1 MEADRLKER
10 GVAQGLSAR
19 TAGAMGASCII
30 GFDSAWTDS
39 VGARGAVCALVMGKG
54 EAVRLKAP
62 CQASFK
68 EALEFIKGECSACD
82 NCLVAL
88 DQPTIVP
95 NTAGS
100 RLVDRVAGS
109 LIGFIGGGVQPAN
122 RSRVGM
128 FDESAPIWRFK
139 RYLGATEDPEV
150 SRKADQGI
158 FIIEVF
164 PALALPA
171 FESAFNGYRQGPKY
185 NPARKTFRLHDW
197 EAVIETVASY
207 ARSAGIEGVEAWTR
221 ELTARRPPRKADQD
235 QLDAVLCAL
244 IGYHWRAKPRAE
256 SIMIG
261 DLISGYMISPV
272 DANIKARLKT
282 AAAKRGVSVDG
293 VI

>member
-1 MEADRLKER
+1 
-10 GVAQGLSAR
+10 
-19 TAGAMGASCII
+19 MGTTCII

-39 VGARGAVCALVMGKG
+39 GRAQGAVCALVTGNG
-54 EAVRLKAP
+54 GVVRFKP
-62 CQASFK
+62 PRQASFK
-68 EALEFIKGECSACD
+68 EAFEFIKREHRACD

-95 NTAGS
+95 NTKGS
-100 RLVDRVAGS
+100 RPVDRVAGS

-128 FDESAPIWRFK
+128 FDENAPIWRFK
-139 RYLGATEDPEV
+139 RNLGATEDPEV
-150 SRKADQGI
+150 SRRAARGI
-158 FIIEVF
+158 FIVEVF

-171 FESAFNGYRQGPKY
+171 FESAFNRYRHGPKY
-185 NPARKTFRLHDW
+185 NPARKTFRSHDW
-197 EAVIETVASY
+197 DAVIETVARY
-207 ARSAGIEGVEAWTR
+207 ACAARIEGVEAWTQ
-221 ELTARRPPRKADQD
+221 ELAARRPPRKADQD

-256 SIMIG
+256 SVMIG

-272 DANIKARLKT
+272 DANIRARLKT
-282 AAAKRGVSVDG
+282 AAAKRGVLVDG